1 MRSNN
6 KGKTMQAQQLEQRPE
21 LVKELLEDYWLMHA
35 INADN
40 TAKMNDIKAHVLE
53 AVGFKNGTI
62 TVSQH
67 GFKVSTV
74 GKSNY
79 TVLPQQ
85 WHAIKEQFPED
96 LHPVR
101 ETVKL
106 EPDVKMINA
115 IKKANPEMW
124 KRMAPAFENKPAK
137 PTVKIAQIKKASN
150 DG

>member
-1 MRSNN
+1 ME
-6 KGKTMQAQQLEQRPE
+6 AQQLEQPPE

-40 TAKMNDIKAHVLE
+40 TAKMDQIKAHVLA

-62 TVSQH
+62 TVSKH
-67 GFKVSTV
+67 GFKISTV

-79 TVLPQQ
+79 TVNPQA
-85 WHAIKEQFPED
+85 WEAIKEQFPED

-106 EPDVKMINA
+106 APDIKMINA

-124 KRMAPAFENKPAK
+124 KRMAPAFANTPAK
-137 PTVKIAQIKKASN
+137 PTVKITQIKKASN